1 MEEDKQIDSSEK
13 IGEDF
18 LMQLDK
24 LQMSL
29 IDIDEEESGTKAK
42 LAIAEEQHA
51 KSLDEMRK
59 LMAQKDA
66 KIKGLETK
74 LHKLDNLALNGKL
87 MKEEYKRNF
96 QRDIERFNAQIKIYQ
111 KEVELLKEQARN
123 KIIENMKMEAKIQE
137 LEAKIESMGKMQTR
151 VEKIENVFQT
161 ELEQMRNKLTE
172 IRSSGVEFE
181 KSKNEVVKINQ
192 ELMEDLDRKVC
203 KTNLI

>member
-1 MEEDKQIDSSEK
+1 MEEEKQIDSIDGK

-29 IDIDEEESGTKAK
+29 IDIDEEESGTKTK

-51 KSLDEMRK
+51 KSLDEMRN

-66 KIKGLETK
+66 KIKALEMK

-87 MKEEYKRNF
+87 MKEEFKRNF
-96 QRDIERFNAQIKIYQ
+96 QCDIERFNAQIKIYQ
-111 KEVELLKEQARN
+111 KEGELLKEQARN
-123 KIIENMKMEAKIQE
+123 KIIENLKLEAKVQE
-137 LEAKIESMGKMQTR
+137 LEAKIESMGKMQMR
-151 VEKIENVFQT
+151 VEKIENVLQS
-161 ELEQMRNKLTE
+161 ELEQMRSKLTE
-172 IRSSGVEFE
+172 IRSNGGEFE

-192 ELMEDLDRKVC
+192 ELMEEVDRKVH
-203 KTNLI
+203 

>member
-1 MEEDKQIDSSEK
+1 MEEDKQIDSSDGK

-29 IDIDEEESGTKAK
+29 IDIDEEESDTKTK

-51 KSLDEMRK
+51 KSLDEMRN

-66 KIKGLETK
+66 KIKALEMK

-87 MKEEYKRNF
+87 MKEEFKRNF
-96 QRDIERFNAQIKIYQ
+96 QCDIERFNAQIKIYQ

-123 KIIENMKMEAKIQE
+123 KIIENLKLEAKVQE
-137 LEAKIESMGKMQTR
+137 LEAKIDSMGKVQMR
-151 VEKIENVFQT
+151 VEKIENVFQS
-161 ELEQMRNKLTE
+161 ELEQMRSKLTE
-172 IRSSGVEFE
+172 IRSNGGEFE

-192 ELMEDLDRKVC
+192 ELMEEVDRKVH
-203 KTNLI
+203 

>member
-1 MEEDKQIDSSEK
+1 MEEDKQIDSIDGK

-29 IDIDEEESGTKAK
+29 IDIDEEESGTKTK

-51 KSLDEMRK
+51 KSLDEMRN

-66 KIKGLETK
+66 KIKALEMK

-87 MKEEYKRNF
+87 MKEEFKRNF
-96 QRDIERFNAQIKIYQ
+96 QCDIERFNAQIKIYQ
-111 KEVELLKEQARN
+111 KEGELLKEQARN
-123 KIIENMKMEAKIQE
+123 KIIENLKLEAKVQE
-137 LEAKIESMGKMQTR
+137 LEAKIESMGKMQMR
-151 VEKIENVFQT
+151 VEKIENVLQS
-161 ELEQMRNKLTE
+161 ELEQMRSKLTE
-172 IRSSGVEFE
+172 IRSNGGEFE

-192 ELMEDLDRKVC
+192 ELMEEVDRKVH
-203 KTNLI
+203 

>member
-29 IDIDEEESGTKAK
+29 IDIDEEESGTKTK
-42 LAIAEEQHA
+42 LVIAEEQHA
-51 KSLDEMRK
+51 KSLDEMRN

-66 KIKGLETK
+66 KIKALEMK

-87 MKEEYKRNF
+87 MKEEFKRNF
-96 QRDIERFNAQIKIYQ
+96 QCDIERFNAQIKIYQ
-111 KEVELLKEQARN
+111 KEGELLKEQARN
-123 KIIENMKMEAKIQE
+123 KIIENLKLEAKVQE
-137 LEAKIESMGKMQTR
+137 LEAKIESMGKMQMR
-151 VEKIENVFQT
+151 VEKIENVLQS
-161 ELEQMRNKLTE
+161 ELEQMRSKLTE
-172 IRSSGVEFE
+172 IRSNGGEFE

-192 ELMEDLDRKVC
+192 ELMEEVDRKVH
-203 KTNLI
+203 

>member
-1 MEEDKQIDSSEK
+1 MEEDKQIATSDGK
-13 IGEDF
+13 IGEEF

-29 IDIDEEESGTKAK
+29 IDIDEEESGTKTK

-51 KSLDEMRK
+51 KSLDEMRN

-66 KIKGLETK
+66 KIKALEMK

-87 MKEEYKRNF
+87 MKEEFKRNF
-96 QRDIERFNAQIKIYQ
+96 QCDIERFNAQIKIYQ

-123 KIIENMKMEAKIQE
+123 KIIENLKLEAKVQE
-137 LEAKIESMGKMQTR
+137 LEAKIESMGKMQMR
-151 VEKIENVFQT
+151 VEKIENVFQS
-161 ELEQMRNKLTE
+161 ELEQMRSKLTE
-172 IRSSGVEFE
+172 IRSNGGEFE

-192 ELMEDLDRKVC
+192 ELMEEVDRKVH
-203 KTNLI
+203 

>member
-1 MEEDKQIDSSEK
+1 MEEDKQIDSSGK

-29 IDIDEEESGTKAK
+29 IDIDEEESGTKTK

-66 KIKGLETK
+66 KIKGLELK

-87 MKEEYKRNF
+87 MKEEFKRNF
-96 QRDIERFNAQIKIYQ
+96 QRDIERYNAQIKIYQ

-123 KIIENMKMEAKIQE
+123 KIIENMKFEAKIQE
-137 LEAKIESMGKMQTR
+137 LEAKIESMGKMQMR

-161 ELEQMRNKLTE
+161 EFEQMRNKLTE
-172 IRSSGVEFE
+172 IRSNGGEFE

-192 ELMEDLDRKVC
+192 ELMEELDRKVRMI
-203 KTNLI
+203 NLS

>member
-1 MEEDKQIDSSEK
+1 MEEDKQIDSNGK

-29 IDIDEEESGTKAK
+29 IDIDEEESGTKTK

-66 KIKGLETK
+66 KIKGLEMK

-96 QRDIERFNAQIKIYQ
+96 QRDIERYNAQIKIYQ

-123 KIIENMKMEAKIQE
+123 KIIENMKLEAKIQE
-137 LEAKIESMGKMQTR
+137 LEAKIESLGKMQMR

-161 ELEQMRNKLTE
+161 ELEQMRSRFTE
-172 IRSSGVEFE
+172 IRSNGGEFE
-181 KSKNEVVKINQ
+181 KSKNEVVKINK
-192 ELMEDLDRKVC
+192 ELMEELDRKVR
-203 KTNLI
+203 T

>member
-1 MEEDKQIDSSEK
+1 MEEDKKIDSIDGK

-29 IDIDEEESGTKAK
+29 IDIDEEESGTKTK

-51 KSLDEMRK
+51 KSLDEMRN

-66 KIKGLETK
+66 KIKALEMK

-87 MKEEYKRNF
+87 MKEEFKRNF
-96 QRDIERFNAQIKIYQ
+96 QCDIERFNAQIKIYQ
-111 KEVELLKEQARN
+111 KEGELLKEQARN
-123 KIIENMKMEAKIQE
+123 KIIENLKLEAKVQE
-137 LEAKIESMGKMQTR
+137 LEAKIESMGKMQMR
-151 VEKIENVFQT
+151 VEKIENVLQS
-161 ELEQMRNKLTE
+161 ELEQMRSKLTE
-172 IRSSGVEFE
+172 IRSNGGEFE

-192 ELMEDLDRKVC
+192 ELMEEVDRKVH
-203 KTNLI
+203 

>member
-1 MEEDKQIDSSEK
+1 MEEDKQIATSDGK

-29 IDIDEEESGTKAK
+29 IDIDEEESGTKTK

-51 KSLDEMRK
+51 KSLDEMRN

-66 KIKGLETK
+66 KIKALEMK

-87 MKEEYKRNF
+87 MKEEFKRNF
-96 QRDIERFNAQIKIYQ
+96 QCDIERFNAQIKIYQ

-123 KIIENMKMEAKIQE
+123 KIIENLKLEAKVQE
-137 LEAKIESMGKMQTR
+137 LEAKIESMGKMQMR
-151 VEKIENVFQT
+151 VEKIENVFQS
-161 ELEQMRNKLTE
+161 ELEQMRSKLTE
-172 IRSSGVEFE
+172 IRSNGGEFE

-192 ELMEDLDRKVC
+192 ELMEEVDRKVH
-203 KTNLI
+203 

>member
-1 MEEDKQIDSSEK
+1 MEEDKQIDSIDGK

-29 IDIDEEESGTKAK
+29 IDIDEEESGTKTK

-51 KSLDEMRK
+51 KSLDEMRN

-66 KIKGLETK
+66 KIKALEMK

-87 MKEEYKRNF
+87 MKEEFKRNF
-96 QRDIERFNAQIKIYQ
+96 QCDIERFNAQIKIYQ
-111 KEVELLKEQARN
+111 KEGELLKEQARN
-123 KIIENMKMEAKIQE
+123 KIIENLKLEAKVQE
-137 LEAKIESMGKMQTR
+137 LEAKIESMGKMQMR
-151 VEKIENVFQT
+151 VEKIENALQS
-161 ELEQMRNKLTE
+161 ELEQMRGKLTE
-172 IRSSGVEFE
+172 IRSNGGEFE

-192 ELMEDLDRKVC
+192 ELMEEVDRKVH
-203 KTNLI
+203 

>member
-1 MEEDKQIDSSEK
+1 MEEDKKIDSIDGK
-13 IGEDF
+13 IGEEF

-29 IDIDEEESGTKAK
+29 IDIDEEESGTKTK

-66 KIKGLETK
+66 KIKGLEMK

-87 MKEEYKRNF
+87 MKEEFKRNF
-96 QRDIERFNAQIKIYQ
+96 QCDIERFNAQIKIYQ
-111 KEVELLKEQARN
+111 KEGELLKEQARN
-123 KIIENMKMEAKIQE
+123 KIIENLKLEAKVQE
-137 LEAKIESMGKMQTR
+137 LEAKIESMGKMQMR
-151 VEKIENVFQT
+151 VEKIENVLQS
-161 ELEQMRNKLTE
+161 ELEQMRSKLTE
-172 IRSSGVEFE
+172 IRSNGGEFE

-192 ELMEDLDRKVC
+192 ELMEEVDRKVH
-203 KTNLI
+203 

>member
-1 MEEDKQIDSSEK
+1 MEEDKQIDSIDGK
-13 IGEDF
+13 IGEEF

-29 IDIDEEESGTKAK
+29 IDIDEEESGTKTK

-51 KSLDEMRK
+51 KSLDEMRN

-66 KIKGLETK
+66 KIKALEMK

-87 MKEEYKRNF
+87 MKEEFKRNF
-96 QRDIERFNAQIKIYQ
+96 QCDIERFNAQIKIYQ

-123 KIIENMKMEAKIQE
+123 KIIENLKLEAKVQE
-137 LEAKIESMGKMQTR
+137 LEAKIESMGKMQMR
-151 VEKIENVFQT
+151 VEKIENVFQS
-161 ELEQMRNKLTE
+161 ELEQMRSKLTE
-172 IRSSGVEFE
+172 IRSNGGEFE

-192 ELMEDLDRKVC
+192 ELMEEVDRKVH
-203 KTNLI
+203 

>member
-1 MEEDKQIDSSEK
+1 MEEDKKIDSIDGK

-29 IDIDEEESGTKAK
+29 IDIDEEESGTKTK

-51 KSLDEMRK
+51 KSLDEMRN

-66 KIKGLETK
+66 KIKALEMK

-87 MKEEYKRNF
+87 MKEEFKRNF
-96 QRDIERFNAQIKIYQ
+96 QCDIERFNAQIKIYQ
-111 KEVELLKEQARN
+111 KEGELLKEQARN
-123 KIIENMKMEAKIQE
+123 KIIENLKLEAKVQE
-137 LEAKIESMGKMQTR
+137 LEAKIESMGKMQMR
-151 VEKIENVFQT
+151 VEKIENALQS
-161 ELEQMRNKLTE
+161 ELEQMRSKLTE
-172 IRSSGVEFE
+172 IRSNGGEFE

-192 ELMEDLDRKVC
+192 ELMEEVDRKVH
-203 KTNLI
+203 

>member
-1 MEEDKQIDSSEK
+1 MEEDKQIDSSGK

-29 IDIDEEESGTKAK
+29 IDIDEEESGTKTK

-66 KIKGLETK
+66 KIKGLELK

-87 MKEEYKRNF
+87 MKEEFKRNF
-96 QRDIERFNAQIKIYQ
+96 QRDIERYNAQIKIYQ

-123 KIIENMKMEAKIQE
+123 KIIENMKFEAKIQE
-137 LEAKIESMGKMQTR
+137 LEAKIESMGKMQMR

-161 ELEQMRNKLTE
+161 EFEQMRNKLTE
-172 IRSSGVEFE
+172 IRSNGGEFE

-192 ELMEDLDRKVC
+192 ELMEELDRKVRMI
-203 KTNLI
+203 NIS

>member
-1 MEEDKQIDSSEK
+1 MEEEKQIDSIDGK

-29 IDIDEEESGTKAK
+29 IDIDEEESGTKTK

-51 KSLDEMRK
+51 KSLDEMRN

-66 KIKGLETK
+66 KIKALEMK

-87 MKEEYKRNF
+87 MKEEFKRNF
-96 QRDIERFNAQIKIYQ
+96 QCDIERFNAQVKIYQ
-111 KEVELLKEQARN
+111 KEGELLKEQARN
-123 KIIENMKMEAKIQE
+123 KIIENLKLEAKVQE
-137 LEAKIESMGKMQTR
+137 LEAKIESMGKMQMR
-151 VEKIENVFQT
+151 VEKIENVLQS
-161 ELEQMRNKLTE
+161 ELEQMRSKLTE
-172 IRSSGVEFE
+172 IRSNGGEFE

-192 ELMEDLDRKVC
+192 ELMEEVDRKVQ
-203 KTNLI
+203 